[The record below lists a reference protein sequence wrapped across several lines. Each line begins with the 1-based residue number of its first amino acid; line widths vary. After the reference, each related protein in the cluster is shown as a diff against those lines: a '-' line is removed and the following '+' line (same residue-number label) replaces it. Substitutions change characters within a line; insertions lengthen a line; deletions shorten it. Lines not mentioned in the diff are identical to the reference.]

1 MNRLKIAI
9 AQLLTFAMLITPL
22 MAVRVSA
29 QQSDTLD
36 RTNLPIREPKL
47 PAITELD
54 ARKVKAPP
62 RFEIK
67 PPKGAPNIVVFLI
80 DDMGFGHPSA
90 FGGGVPMPA
99 MERVANNG
107 LRYNRFHTTALCAPT
122 RMALMTGRNHHS
134 ANTGAIMEVATSF
147 PGNTGI
153 RPQSITP
160 IAEILRQNGYSTS
173 AFGKYHETPSWEVSV
188 AGPFDRWPT
197 RSGFDKW
204 YGFFGSETNQWAP
217 LVYDGMIKVE
227 VEKTPNY
234 HFTIDMTDHAIR
246 WMKSQNSLTP
256 DKPFFTYFA
265 TGGTH
270 APHHVPKEWI
280 DKFKGKYDGGWDK
293 YREETFARQKKMGT
307 IPQNARLA
315 PKPEAIK
322 DWATLSADEK
332 KLFSHQMEVFAA
344 YAAFTDHEIGRFI
357 EAIEQ
362 TGEADN
368 TLIMYIAGDNGS
380 SAEGQMNGMYNEL
393 TYMNG
398 IPETVP
404 DMLKNIDK
412 WGGPETFP
420 HMAAGWATAGNTPFK
435 WSKQVASN
443 FGGTRNGLAVSWPA
457 RIKAKGEIRDQF
469 THVID
474 IGATMLEAAGIPQPK
489 TVNGIE
495 QWPIEGVS
503 FVYSFDDAKAPGR
516 HETQYF
522 EIFGNRGVYH
532 NGWFAGT
539 VHKAPWEGAP
549 RHPLLE
555 DVWELYNVND
565 DFSQANDL
573 AASNPAKLKEMQA
586 LFMSEAAKYNVL
598 PIDDR
603 VIERFDAATA
613 GRPDLMGGRTS
624 LTVYEGM
631 TGISENAFINVKN
644 RSVTITADVEI
655 PPRGA
660 NGVILC
666 QGGRFGGWSLYVK
679 DGKPVYTYN
688 FVGLK
693 EFTTSGSEALAPGKA
708 TIVVN
713 FAYEGGRGR
722 GGNVTLSVNGQQV
735 GTGRIDSTNSNAFSA
750 DDLADVGVDEGTP
763 VSKSYGEHGN
773 QFTGRI
779 EKVRVDIK

>member
-1 MNRLKIAI
+1 MNRIKII
-9 AQLLTFAMLITPL
+9 IVQLLTLALLATPL
-22 MAVRVSA
+22 SVVPVMA
-29 QQSDTLD
+29 QQPDTMD
-36 RTNLPIREPKL
+36 RTSLPIREPRM

-54 ARKVKAPP
+54 ARNVKAPP
-62 RFEIK
+62 RFEVK
-67 PPKGAPNIVVFLI
+67 PPKGAPNIIVFLI

-90 FGGGVPMPA
+90 FGGGIPMPT
-99 MERVANNG
+99 MEKVANNG

-134 ANTGAIMEVATSF
+134 ANTGSIMEVATSF

-153 RPQSITP
+153 RPQNMTP

-173 AFGKYHETPSWEVSV
+173 AFGKYHETPLWEVSV
-188 AGPFDRWPT
+188 SGPFDRWPT

-234 HFTIDMTDHAIR
+234 HFTIDMTDQAIK

-256 DKPFFTYFA
+256 DKPFYTYFA

-280 DKFKGKYDGGWDK
+280 EKFKGKFDGGWDK
-293 YREETFARQKKMGT
+293 YREETFARQKRLGT
-307 IPQNARLA
+307 IPANTKLA
-315 PKPEAIK
+315 AKPEAIK
-322 DWATLSADEK
+322 DWDKLTPEEK

-344 YAAFTDHEIGRFI
+344 YAAFTDHEIGRVI

-368 TLIMYIAGDNGS
+368 TLIIYIAGDNGA
-380 SAEGQMNGMYNEL
+380 SAEGTMNGMFNEL

-398 IPETVP
+398 VPETVP

-420 HMAAGWATAGNTPFK
+420 HMAAGWATAGNTPFM

-443 FGGTRNGLAVSWPA
+443 FGGTRNGVAVSWPA

-474 IGATMLEAAGIPQPK
+474 IGPTVLEAAGIPQPK
-489 TVNGIE
+489 TVNGLE

-503 FVYSFDDAKAPGR
+503 FAYSFNDAKAAGR

-522 EIFGNRGVYH
+522 EIFGNRGIYH

-549 RHPLLE
+549 RRPLLE
-555 DVWELYNVND
+555 DVWELYNVNE
-565 DFSQANDL
+565 DFSQTNDL
-573 AASNPAKLKEMQA
+573 AASNPAKLKELQA
-586 LFMSEAAKYNVL
+586 LFMTEAAKYNVL

-624 LTVYEGM
+624 LTLYEGM

-644 RSVTITADVEI
+644 RAVTITADVEI
-655 PPRGA
+655 PAGGA
-660 NGVILC
+660 NGVILA
-666 QGGRFGGWSLYVK
+666 QGGRFGGWSLYMK

-688 FVGLK
+688 FVGLQ
-693 EFTTSGSEALAPGKA
+693 ETTITGSETLAPGKA
-708 TIVVN
+708 TIVMN
-713 FAYEGGRGR
+713 FAYEGGRGK
-722 GGNVTLSVNGQQV
+722 GGAVTLSVNGKQV
-735 GTGRIDSTNSNAFSA
+735 GTGRLDRTEPNAFSA

-763 VSKSYGEHGN
+763 VSKAYGERGN
-773 QFTGRI
+773 EFTGKI

>member
-1 MNRLKIAI
+1 MKTTIKLGLIVI
-9 AQLLTFAMLITPL
+9 SFISLTSFG
-22 MAVRVSA
+22 
-29 QQSDTLD
+29 QQQAPGISGDLD
-36 RTNLPIREPKL
+36 RTSLPIKEPTY
-47 PAITELD
+47 PNSTTLD
-54 ARKVKAPP
+54 ARSAKAPP

-67 PPKGAPNIVVFLI
+67 APKGAPNVIVFLI

-90 FGGGVPMPA
+90 FGGGIPMPA
-99 MERVANNG
+99 MDKVANNG

-134 ANTGAIMEVATSF
+134 ANTGSIMEVATAF

-153 RPQSITP
+153 RPQNMTP
-160 IAEILRQNGYSTS
+160 IAEIMRQNGYSTA

-188 AGPFDRWPT
+188 SGPFDRWPT

-217 LVYDGMIKVE
+217 LVYDGMVKVE
-227 VEKTPNY
+227 VEKKPGY
-234 HFTIDMTDHAIR
+234 HFTIDMTDHAIT
-246 WMKSQNSLTP
+246 WLKSQNSLTP

-280 DKFKGKYDGGWDK
+280 AKFKGKFDGGWDK
-293 YREETFARQKKMGT
+293 YREETFARQKKLGI
-307 IPQNARLA
+307 IPQNTRLA
-315 PKPEAIK
+315 PKPEAIR
-322 DWATLSADEK
+322 DWAKLSADEK
-332 KLFSHQMEVFAA
+332 KLFAHQMEVFAA
-344 YAAFTDHEIGRFI
+344 YAAFTDHEIGRVI
-357 EAIEQ
+357 EAIQ
-362 TGEADN
+362 ATGEGDN
-368 TLIMYIAGDNGS
+368 TLIIYIAGDNGA

-398 IPETVP
+398 VPETVP

-420 HMAAGWATAGNTPFK
+420 HMSAGWATAGNTPFQ

-443 FGGTRNGLAVSWPA
+443 FGGTRNGMAVSWPSK
-457 RIKAKGEIRDQF
+457 IKVKQEIRDQF

-474 IGATMLEAAGIPQPK
+474 IGPTILEAAGIPQPT
-489 TVNGIE
+489 TVNGLR
-495 QWPIEGVS
+495 QWPIEGTS
-503 FVYSFDDAKAPGR
+503 FVYSFNDSKAPGQ

-522 EIFGNRGVYH
+522 EIFGNRGVYN

-539 VHKAPWEGAP
+539 VHKAPWEAQP
-549 RHPLLE
+549 RHPLTE
-555 DVWELYNVND
+555 DVWELYNVNE
-565 DFSQANDL
+565 DFSQTNNL
-573 AASNPAKLKEMQA
+573 ASNNPEKLKELQS
-586 LFMSEAAKYNVL
+586 LFMTEATKFNVL

-624 LTVYEGM
+624 LTVFEGM

-644 RSVTITADVEI
+644 RAVTITADVEI
-655 PPRGA
+655 PSNGA

-679 DGKPVYTYN
+679 DNKPVYTYN
-688 FVGLK
+688 FVGLQ
-693 EFTTSGSEALAPGKA
+693 ETTITSSERLASGKA
-708 TIVVN
+708 TIVMN
-713 FAYEGGRGR
+713 FDYEGGRGK
-722 GGNVTLSVNGQQV
+722 GGNLTLSVNGKQV
-735 GTGRIDSTNSNAFSA
+735 GKGRIDRTEPNAFSA

-763 VSKSYGEHGN
+763 VSKAYGETGN
-773 QFTGRI
+773 KFTGRI